1 MKTFLHSRIVKL
13 FNRIK
18 LLSLE
23 LIIILAAFFTSAYLV
38 VFLIRKVFVH
48 QEDTFDRNAF
58 AFFKK
63 LISPAATDFMQFF
76 TLFGSHYFLVPAN
89 LLLIAYSLFIKRDT
103 WFTIK
108 TTAVAFSSLILM
120 FSLKRLFNRT
130 RPLEPL
136 LKQVDGLSFPSGHA
150 FMSFT
155 FFGLL
160 IYMVYNRTKNHTLK
174 VGLISFFLCM
184 SIIVGISRIYLRVHY
199 ATDVLAGFAM
209 GLIWLTLSLYSLH
222 MIEKYKTK
230 LPPVQ

>member
-1 MKTFLHSRIVKL
+1 MNSFIRDKIKTFLQH
-13 FNRIK
+13 IK

-23 LIIILAAFFTSAYLV
+23 LVIILAAFFTSAYLV

-48 QEDTFDRNAF
+48 REESFDKDVF
-58 AFFKK
+58 SFFNQH
-63 LISPAATDFMQFF
+63 ISPALTGFMQFF

-89 LLLIAYSLFIKRDT
+89 LLLIAYSLFIKKDT

-120 FSLKRLFNRT
+120 FTLKRLFNRT

-136 LKQVDGLSFPSGHA
+136 LKEVNGLSFPSGHA

-160 IYMVYNRTKNHTLK
+160 IFMVYIRTKNVALK
-174 VGLISFFLCM
+174 VGLISFFLWM
-184 SIIVGISRIYLRVHY
+184 SFIVGISRIYLRVHY

-209 GLIWLTLSLYSLH
+209 GVIWLTLSLGILH
-222 MIEKYKTK
+222 MIEKNKTK
-230 LPPVQ
+230 LPSVQ

>member
-1 MKTFLHSRIVKL
+1 MSLQHNIVKL

-23 LIIILAAFFTSAYLV
+23 LVIILAAFITSAYLV
-38 VFLIRKVFVH
+38 VFLIRKVFIHREESFDQNVF
-48 QEDTFDRNAF
+48 TFFNQ
-58 AFFKK
+58 
-63 LISPAATDFMQFF
+63 LISPASTEFMQFF

-89 LLLIAYSLFIKRDT
+89 LLLIAYSLFIKKDT

-136 LKQVDGLSFPSGHA
+136 LKNVDGLSFPSGHA

-160 IYMVYNRTKNHTLK
+160 IFMVYHRTKNVPLK
-174 VGLISFFLCM
+174 IGLISFFLCM
-184 SIIVGISRIYLRVHY
+184 SLIVGISRIYLRVHY

-209 GLIWLTLSLYSLH
+209 GIIWLTLSLGLLH
-222 MIEKYKTK
+222 MIEKHKTK